1 MIVSLDFVLSK
12 KFTSQ
17 LQVVK
22 LLSWILCAVLQ
33 LIVHNRVA
41 DNFDEPRCSAYVT
54 TWSGCRDHSVSHQMR
69 QLNHSEDKDT
79 EVYLSHEIRGF
90 WGGKHLVR
98 VDVQDSEV

>member
-54 TWSGCRDHSVSHQMR
+54 T
-69 QLNHSEDKDT
+69 
-79 EVYLSHEIRGF
+79 
-90 WGGKHLVR
+90 
-98 VDVQDSEV
+98 